1 MVIIFQIRKL
11 SLRKALKFL
20 GATRYLIL
28 EIALKPMIHEG
39 NPTDRGTRGQGW
51 SKTMTSARETIITDK
66 EYEGTTG
73 EQEFPLLMA
82 IVHYTLG
89 RILNAL

>member
-1 MVIIFQIRKL
+1 
-11 SLRKALKFL
+11 
-20 GATRYLIL
+20 
-28 EIALKPMIHEG
+28 
-39 NPTDRGTRGQGW
+39 
-51 SKTMTSARETIITDK
+51 MTSARETIITDK